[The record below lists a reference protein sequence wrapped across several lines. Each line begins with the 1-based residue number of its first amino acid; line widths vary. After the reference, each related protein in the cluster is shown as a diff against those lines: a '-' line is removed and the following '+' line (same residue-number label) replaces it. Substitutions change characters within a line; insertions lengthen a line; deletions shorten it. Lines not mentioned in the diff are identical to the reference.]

1 MFRIILSVFFF
12 FLVNLTTFALDNDD
26 LVKTQNIQERI
37 DDCGY
42 KILNANK
49 IERRVVF
56 AYDKNDV
63 KFRYPNSVKNRKVVL
78 YENDYQ
84 FISNNDEL
92 AAYLAREISLAIR
105 SFDGVAGGFLRSL
118 QVCASPKKFEIV
130 ADKRAVDYMVM
141 AGYNPIG
148 LITYIQKS
156 SPQARQDLISNKN
169 LTSKRLAI
177 IYEYILTKYPY
188 YLVHNPYIQTEAYQN
203 FLLTSY
209 KNRKLLEQK
218 ITSGSKK
225 AVKYE

>member
-1 MFRIILSVFFF
+1 MYKILVLLLAI
-12 FLVNLTTFALDNDD
+12 FLFNMPTFANDTV
-26 LVKTQNIQERI
+26 LEKARTIQERI
-37 DDCGY
+37 DNCGY

-49 IERRVVF
+49 IEKRIVF
-56 AYDKNDV
+56 EYDK
-63 KFRYPNSVKNRKVVL
+63 KTAKIKYPNSVKNRKVVL

-92 AAYLAREISLAIR
+92 AAYLAREISLAIC
-105 SFDGVAGGFLRSL
+105 SFDGVARGFLRSL

-169 LTSKRLAI
+169 LTSKRLAL
-177 IYEYILTKYPY
+177 IYEYIFTKYPY
-188 YLVHNPYIQTEAYQN
+188 YLLHNPYIQTEAYQN

-209 KNRKLLEQK
+209 KNRKLLEEK

>member
-1 MFRIILSVFFF
+1 MLKKFVIALF
-12 FLVNLTTFALDNDD
+12 FLLVSSQVLAQEANLQE
-26 LVKTQNIQERI
+26 VQSIQERI
-37 DDCGY
+37 DNCGY

-49 IERRVVF
+49 IQKRVVF
-56 AYDKNDV
+56 AYNKNEA
-63 KFRYPNSVKNRKVVL
+63 KIRYPESVKNRKVVF
-78 YENDYQ
+78 YDSDYQ
-84 FISNNDEL
+84 YAANDDEL
-92 AAYLAREISLAIR
+92 AAYIAREISLAIR

-156 SPQARQDLISNKN
+156 SPQARQDFISHKN

-177 IYEYILTKYPY
+177 IYEYIFTKYPY
-188 YLVHNPYIQTEAYQN
+188 YLLHNPYINSEAYQN

-209 KNRKLLEQK
+209 KNRKLLEEK
-218 ITSGSKK
+218 IMSGSRE
-225 AVKYE
+225 AIKYE